1 MMTDD
6 CEAENIDDGY
16 EDIIWLENPSCFM
29 FLLCE
34 KKHFQT
40 QRHMMTHD
48 VAPTSPSSLL

>member
-6 CEAENIDDGY
+6 CEDENIDDGY

-34 KKHFQT
+34 KNISKLSDT
-40 QRHMMTHD
+40 
-48 VAPTSPSSLL
+48 